1 MTIANIDLT
10 NINEIV
16 NSEAV
21 PEIVNRNAF
30 ALYLLVSISVSI
42 LIKVGSRTFPRQNH
56 VRL

>member
-42 LIKVGSRTFPRQNH
+42 LIEVGSRTFPR
-56 VRL
+56 